1 MRPPPLPSI
10 FRRDLRPLAVALAG
24 LLFVA
29 ACASEST
36 LVSIGDTDLD
46 RATVLEWIEVR
57 GGVAAVDEVT
67 IEAQLTADV
76 LSELVTYEA
85 LVDLLAEH
93 GVVASEADLASS
105 SGKLLVAGFDAAS
118 PAMERFSR
126 WQAALDAVEAGVEGA
141 RAAYEANVHLFSHEL
156 CTSHILVSTEDAAA
170 EVIGLLAAGSDFA
183 ELARQVSQDPGSGSQ
198 GGGLGCV
205 PVGAFVPT
213 FERATLGAIAAGM
226 SLVGPVPS
234 QFGYHVIRV
243 DEVRP
248 TDAVAFEDLG
258 GRVVDVMLGI
268 ATMTREVSLDGRF
281 GSWDPVMGRVSRPA
295 APSEG

>member
-85 LVDLLAEH
+85 LVDILTEH

-105 SGKLLVAGFDAAS
+105 SG
-118 PAMERFSR
+118 
-126 WQAALDAVEAGVEGA
+126 
-141 RAAYEANVHLFSHEL
+141 
-156 CTSHILVSTEDAAA
+156 
-170 EVIGLLAAGSDFA
+170 
-183 ELARQVSQDPGSGSQ
+183 
-198 GGGLGCV
+198 
-205 PVGAFVPT
+205 
-213 FERATLGAIAAGM
+213 
-226 SLVGPVPS
+226 
-234 QFGYHVIRV
+234 
-243 DEVRP
+243 
-248 TDAVAFEDLG
+248 
-258 GRVVDVMLGI
+258 
-268 ATMTREVSLDGRF
+268 
-281 GSWDPVMGRVSRPA
+281 
-295 APSEG
+295 